1 MYRAKLIDRAE
12 YATGYY
18 VKLHN
23 ANGEEQHYLIVEFHD
38 EANPKAPYRHEW
50 WLIDKATLMQ
60 VAYV

>member
-23 ANGEEQHYLIVEFHD
+23 AKGEEEHYLIVEFAD
-38 EANPKAPYRHEW
+38 ESNKGAPYRHEW
-50 WLIDKATLMQ
+50 WLLDKATLMQ
-60 VAYV
+60 VKYV